1 MGASASASDNYNW
14 GLGCH
19 CSKPSFPSSMSSF
32 YDDGTCYTTA
42 NNLYPGQTYS
52 YCNYFDLMHGFII
65 FKGQNYDYHLY
76 LAGYMSTQLGYTHP
90 QINNMAYFPAFTA
103 LRLGGNAGAQ
113 SLPRTA
119 TNAKSSG
126 DLSTKVFNGLSTN
139 GFSFCT
145 FTTGV
150 SDSTGATSSSCS
162 VFAMQTVDDLD
173 KRVNNEGVNL
183 PLLSCNDFV
192 SVPDAS
198 WDDGNG
204 QGTVNVPPT
213 SLVQQ
218 YFQCYN
224 TVFSSLQVAFGS
236 ASGTA
241 SAVAPIVLMLI
252 VSLTVNNFLPKP
264 KVLSQ
269 VDSLAQKQKE
279 EQQQLKRQQQH
290 EQQQEQGQLTQE
302 VGVVDMNAASAPS
315 PRPGLFNRMFRR
327 KAPANAQ
334 AQVQEVSIEMT
345 GEGGG
350 EGVEEEFEYEEVEEE
365 VEEVEEIDSD
375 EEGEAKQ
382 GHRSGP
388 RPAPLPPG
396 WEQFQDDATGE
407 FYYVNAGRGVTQW
420 DRPSA

>member
-19 CSKPSFPSSMSSF
+19 CSKPSFPSSLSSY
-32 YDDGTCYTTA
+32 YDDGTCYTTS

-76 LAGYMSTQLGYTHP
+76 NAAYMATQLGYTHE
-90 QINNMAYFPAFTA
+90 QINNMAYFPAFAA

-113 SLPRTA
+113 SLARTA
-119 TNAKSSG
+119 TNAKSSN
-126 DLSTKVFNGLSTN
+126 DLSSKVLTGASGTQ
-139 GFSFCT
+139 GYSFCT
-145 FTTGV
+145 FITGV
-150 SDSTGATSSSCS
+150 SDSVGATSSSCS

-204 QGTVNVPPT
+204 GGTVNVPPT

-218 YFQCYN
+218 YYQCYN

-241 SAVAPIVLMLI
+241 SAIAPIVLMLI

-269 VDSLAQKQKE
+269 VDALTQKQKE
-279 EQQQLKRQQQH
+279 QQQH
-290 EQQQEQGQLTQE
+290 LHQQQQAQDVSMEGTI
-302 VGVVDMNAASAPS
+302 PS
-315 PRPGLFNRMFRR
+315 PIQRPGLFNRLFRR
-327 KAPANAQ
+327 KASADVQ
-334 AQVQEVSIEMT
+334 AHVQEVSIEMT
-345 GEGGG
+345 GENVGQDQD
-350 EGVEEEFEYEEVEEE
+350 VEEEEYEYEEVDEEVEEE
-365 VEEVEEIDSD
+365 LEEIDSD
-375 EEGEAKQ
+375 AQGEAKRGDQ
-382 GHRSGP
+382 RHT
-388 RPAPLPPG
+388 APLPPG
-396 WEQFQDDATGE
+396 WEQFVDDATGE
-407 FYYVNAGRGVTQW
+407 FYYVHAGRGLTQW
-420 DRPSA
+420 DRPLV